1 MASGAPAVPFH
12 QQAAVPGKALKGK
25 AGVRRGRLWRPS
37 REHYPWGGQ
46 RARVEVSGTSL
57 SCLDLLIYLVR
68 KVAGRGP
75 KGLPARRTSNRG
87 RF

>member
-25 AGVRRGRLWRPS
+25 AGVRRGPLWRPF

-75 KGLPARRTSNRG
+75 KGLPARSTSNRG